1 MKILVVTLTN
11 LGDTLLSYP
20 ALTALWYAYPQDE
33 FHVLCSPRNK
43 ELFIVNPRV
52 KRVWVWDKQAG
63 LWKGILMTIDL
74 VLEGFGLVVDFRNTM
89 IPLLMPWAKRTPV
102 FSRPKPG
109 DRHRLDTHLELVTRL
124 GVRPYEAK
132 IRLPFDSRE
141 ERKVEQ
147 WLESGRQLVVM
158 VPGARSHLKRWG
170 AEKFAEVADRLI
182 EQNNAQVMLAG
193 EEAERP
199 IAAQVSAAMRHKP
212 TDMVGKTTVRQ
223 LADLISHAKLVITN
237 DNACLH
243 MATMAG
249 SPTVAIFG
257 PTDERKYGPRA
268 PGSVVVRRNMICA
281 PCELALCPYTHGC
294 MRWIEADEVYAAAA
308 KILETSVRAELVEAR
323 IGKS

>member
-1 MKILVVTLTN
+1 MKILVITLSN

-20 ALTALWYAYPQDE
+20 ALTALWTAYPQAE
-33 FHVLCSPRNK
+33 FHVLASPRNK

-63 LWKGILMTIDL
+63 LWRQTLMVLDL
-74 VLEGFGLVVDFRNTM
+74 VFERFNWVVDFRNTL
-89 IPLLMPWAKRTPV
+89 IPLLMPWARRAPV
-102 FSRPKPG
+102 FSRPRPG
-109 DRHRLDTHLELVTRL
+109 SRHRVDVHLELVTRL
-124 GVRPYEAK
+124 GVRPYEAR
-132 IRLPFDSRE
+132 IRLPFDQRE

-147 WLESGRQLVVM
+147 WLESGRSPVVM

-182 EQNNAQVMLAG
+182 ERDNAQVLLAG

-199 IAAQVSAAMRHKP
+199 IADQVIAAMRHKA
-212 TDMVGKTTVRQ
+212 TDLVGKTTVRQ
-223 LADLISHAKLVITN
+223 LADLMSHAKLVVTN

-243 MATMAG
+243 MASMAG
-249 SPTVAIFG
+249 APTVAVFG

-268 PGSVVVRRNMICA
+268 PGSAVVRRTLVCA

-294 MRWIEADEVYAAAA
+294 MRWITADEVYAAAA
-308 KILETSVRAELVEAR
+308 KVLGAPA
-323 IGKS
+323 